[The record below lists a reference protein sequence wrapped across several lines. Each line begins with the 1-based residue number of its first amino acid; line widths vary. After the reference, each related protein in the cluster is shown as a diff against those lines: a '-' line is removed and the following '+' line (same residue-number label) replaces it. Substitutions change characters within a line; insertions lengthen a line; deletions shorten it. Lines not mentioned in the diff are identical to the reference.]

1 MFLALTGIA
10 INANAQEKLSSH
22 DMDNLAAIG
31 ELYSHNNT
39 CKGEKFAK
47 SADSLKTPLLANM
60 INTLIEVG
68 KANTNLMQK
77 LYLARPDNNE
87 LKLYYVL
94 REIHYNRI
102 DTTKTPLPDME
113 IIHTILAKDID
124 ERLLLDN
131 YYKTI
136 IPGIMYLFNKTDL
149 SGYNYELNSLGFKN
163 DTEKA
168 IFFFNMMAI
177 INYRFLALQYLKK
190 QDKIVDLGHKVPK
203 FNGKPY
209 FYYTNLDI
217 PDFEYVRDKI
227 PESYKAYQVNMF
239 MRALL
244 LHFISVTDAGNKFDA
259 REIYFNSIMHKP
271 DFFKYSANK
280 DDLQK
285 MWDKSQ

>member
-1 MFLALTGIA
+1 
-10 INANAQEKLSSH
+10 
-22 DMDNLAAIG
+22 
-31 ELYSHNNT
+31 
-39 CKGEKFAK
+39 
-47 SADSLKTPLLANM
+47 
-60 INTLIEVG
+60 
-68 KANTNLMQK
+68 
-77 LYLARPDNNE
+77 
-87 LKLYYVL
+87 
-94 REIHYNRI
+94 
-102 DTTKTPLPDME
+102 
-113 IIHTILAKDID
+113 
-124 ERLLLDN
+124 
-131 YYKTI
+131 
-136 IPGIMYLFNKTDL
+136 
-149 SGYNYELNSLGFKN
+149 
-163 DTEKA
+163 
-168 IFFFNMMAI
+168 MAI